1 MSMEAVKKNSAV
13 LENIASNY
21 PKESG
26 EYKAL
31 RISALA
37 YGFAIL
43 KHEREFEAYLKRIAT
58 PLTKAEERRLKD
70 ILERERG
77 QS

>member
-1 MSMEAVKKNSAV
+1 METVENNSAF
-13 LENIASNY
+13 LEKIANNY
-21 PKESG
+21 SKDSG

-37 YGFAIL
+37 YGFAIV
-43 KHEREFEAYLKRIAT
+43 KHEREFEAYLKRIVT
-58 PLTKAEERRLKD
+58 PPTKSEKRRLKE
-70 ILERERG
+70 ILERG